1 MNQNLFRKSSMDQ
14 LKSPEQLNAYI
25 RVANPGI
32 WLVIAAIILMLLGV
46 VAWGIF
52 GTMESSVA
60 SGALAEDGEV
70 ICYISESDAAK
81 VGVGMQAKIGENSG
95 TVESISSLP
104 VQIEGKPSSLYYLCG
119 FSEGDFCY
127 TVKVDVEGLGDG
139 VYPVEITTES
149 VHPITFLIR

>member
-1 MNQNLFRKSSMDQ
+1 MNQNLFRKSSIDK

-32 WLVIAAIILMLLGV
+32 WLVIAAIIVLLLGV
-46 VAWGIF
+46 LAWGIF

-60 SGALAEDGEV
+60 SGALAEGGEV
-70 ICYISESDAAK
+70 ICYISENEAAK
-81 VGVGMQAKIGENSG
+81 IEIGMQAKIGEASG
-95 TVESISSLP
+95 VVESISALP
-104 VQIEGKPSSLYYLCG
+104 IRFEDKPSSLYYLCG

-127 TVKVDVEGLGDG
+127 TARMNVEGLEDG

-149 VHPITFLIR
+149 IHPITFLIR